1 MSDLRATIL
10 IVEDGDEIRLSLGE
24 MLTDEGF
31 ITVLAR
37 DGRVALERL
46 VEGLRPDL
54 ILLDMMMP
62 RMDGPQFRQEQL
74 LNPLVSAIPVVVMT
88 ALRTFDQRVMQARA
102 TLHKPFTIDQL
113 MAAIRLALAPVAVP
127 AS

>member
-1 MSDLRATIL
+1 MSPRATIL
-10 IVEDGDEIRLSLGE
+10 IVEDGDEIRTSLGE

-37 DGRVALERL
+37 DGRVALDRL
-46 VEGLRPDL
+46 SEGLRPDL

-74 LNPLVSAIPVVVMT
+74 LDPLVSAIPVVVMT
-88 ALRTFDQRVMQARA
+88 ALRSFDQRAMQARA

-113 MAAIRLALAPVAVP
+113 MTAIGLALAPV
-127 AS
+127 S